1 MTAASPSLMPSLV
14 VPLPPGPAGI
24 LRAVT
29 LADAMAAAESWLA
42 AVGGFAN
49 PRLVWTVGAAA
60 DDALAWRT
68 CDGPPTPVDARLVG
82 GLVERRQRHRS
93 EDLDDGRRRAALLV
107 PPGEDGFVVVA
118 WTGTDGVEPVSLE
131 AHPALDALSDSLGV
145 RLCIERLQGAVDRLA
160 KAERLQRALYA
171 IADMASAD
179 LEMQAM
185 LRGLHGIVAGLM
197 YAENLFIVRYNPER
211 EMLRWLYVADSV
223 DQTTV
228 DMEHDV
234 PAASLSNSLTLAM
247 MRRGRAFHGPSVE
260 VRRQLGVQRD
270 VNLGPESE
278 DWLGV
283 PMMRGGEVRGAI
295 VVQSY
300 DVGLSFTEEDR
311 ILLSFVAQHILTAL
325 ERKQAQ
331 DELEHR
337 VQERTRD
344 LAQANET
351 LTWEVAER
359 QRGERLQAAL
369 FRIAELST
377 TAGTLDQFYRDVHT
391 VVGALIDARNFFIA
405 LLTDDG
411 GELDF
416 PYSIDERDPHRI
428 RRRLDKGLTE
438 YVLRTNRAVLADRDA
453 VAALSASG
461 DIRMFGTPAVCW
473 LGVPLPGADGP
484 LGVLAVQSYTPDQLF
499 DPRDQ
504 ELLTFV
510 AHHIAQGLQRK
521 RAQDSLRAANA
532 ELEHR
537 VAERTRELA
546 EANHELRDQIG
557 ERERAEL
564 RLKHQ
569 AQHDTLTGLPNRA
582 FLLDRLTN
590 ALARYQRDRRRHF
603 AVLFLDLDRFK
614 VINDSVGHLV
624 GDEMLKEAG
633 TRIAAALRAPDMVAR
648 LGGDEFA
655 ILLEDI
661 AGEHD
666 AYSVA
671 RRVIASLGEPIR
683 VGGKELFTSAS
694 VGIAVSHPR
703 YVRAE
708 DLLRDADVA
717 MYRAKAK
724 GRQRFEVFDEQLHT
738 EALKLLDLEG
748 DLRRGIARN
757 EFEPHFQAIVD
768 LRDGHTVG
776 YEALLRWRHGERGL
790 LLPGDFL
797 DVAEDNGSVVQ
808 IDWQMFDLTC
818 REIPRVTDERTYV
831 CINVSARHFR
841 SPDLADAVLALL
853 RVRGIATSRIRIEV
867 TEGALLE
874 NPDQIRR
881 TLERLREAGVL
892 TQLDDFGTGYSSLS
906 YLHRLPIHTLKIDRS
921 FVQDLMPG
929 GGGSSLAV
937 VKAIRA
943 LAESLGLEVVAEGIE
958 TRAQHEALLDL
969 GVTLGQGFLFAMPQ
983 PAGELVPLA
992 AAG

>member
-1 MTAASPSLMPSLV
+1 MAAIVPSPACAAAVPSEGAV
-14 VPLPPGPAGI
+14 GGV
-24 LRAVT
+24 LRATCLVQAMVVAEAWLAT
-29 LADAMAAAESWLA
+29 GAGLADACLLWSIGTDADTASAWRGTGGEPAPTDALL
-42 AVGGFAN
+42 VG
-49 PRLVWTVGAAA
+49 RLV
-60 DDALAWRT
+60 
-68 CDGPPTPVDARLVG
+68 
-82 GLVERRQRHRS
+82 EHRAGQAS
-93 EDLDDGRRRAALLV
+93 APLPDGRRRHACLLV
-107 PPGEDGFVVVA
+107 TPSEDGFVVVA
-118 WTGTDGVEPVSLE
+118 WSGPDLAASP
-131 AHPALDALSDSLGV
+131 AMQADPAWPALCAALQV
-145 RLCIERLQGAVDRLA
+145 RLRVERLRGAVDRLA

-171 IADMASAD
+171 IADLASAD
-179 LEMQAM
+179 LEMQDM
-185 LRGLHGIVAGLM
+185 LRGLHGIVGGLM
-197 YAENLFIVRYNPER
+197 YAENLFIVRYSPER
-211 EMLRWLYVADSV
+211 ETLRWLYVADTV
-223 DQTTV
+223 DQTEV
-228 DMEHDV
+228 DQEHDV
-234 PAASLSNSLTLAM
+234 PVSNLSNSLTLAM
-247 MRRGRAFHGPSVE
+247 MRRGRPFHGPSHE
-260 VRRQLGVQRD
+260 VRRQLGVERD
-270 VNLGPESE
+270 AALGPESE

-283 PMMRGGEVRGAI
+283 PMMRGAEVRGAI

-300 DVGLSFTEEDR
+300 DAGRSYTEEDR
-311 ILLSFVAQHILTAL
+311 VLLSFVAQHILTAL

-331 DELEHR
+331 EELERR
-337 VQERTRD
+337 VEERTRD

-359 QRGERLQAAL
+359 HRGERLQSAL

-377 TAGTLDQFYRDVHT
+377 TAGTIEQFYREVHAI
-391 VVGALIDARNFFIA
+391 VGALLDARNFFIA

-411 GELDF
+411 SELDF
-416 PYSIDERDPHRI
+416 PYSVDEHDPRRP

-438 YVLRTNRAVLADRDA
+438 HVLRTGRALLADSDA
-453 VAALSASG
+453 VAALNASG
-461 DIRMFGTPAVCW
+461 EIRIFGTRAVCW
-473 LGVPLPGADGP
+473 LGVPLPGDDAP

-499 DPRDQ
+499 GPRDQ

-532 ELEHR
+532 ELERR

-546 EANHELRDQIG
+546 EANRELRDQIG

-569 AQHDTLTGLPNRA
+569 AQHDALTGLPNRA
-582 FLLDRLTN
+582 YLLERLGH
-590 ALARYQRDRRRHF
+590 ALARFARDRRRHF

-633 TRIAAALRAPDMVAR
+633 TRIAAALRSPDMVAR

-671 RRVIASLGEPIR
+671 RRVIQSLGEPIR

-703 YVRAE
+703 YARAE

-748 DLRRGIARN
+748 DLRRAIARN

-768 LRDGHTVG
+768 LRDGRTVG

-797 DVAEDNGSVVQ
+797 DVAEDNGSVEQ

-818 REIPRVTDERTYV
+818 REIPRVTDE
-831 CINVSARHFR
+831 
-841 SPDLADAVLALL
+841 
-853 RVRGIATSRIRIEV
+853 
-867 TEGALLE
+867 
-874 NPDQIRR
+874 
-881 TLERLREAGVL
+881 
-892 TQLDDFGTGYSSLS
+892 
-906 YLHRLPIHTLKIDRS
+906 HT
-921 FVQDLMPG
+921 
-929 GGGSSLAV
+929 
-937 VKAIRA
+937 
-943 LAESLGLEVVAEGIE
+943 
-958 TRAQHEALLDL
+958 
-969 GVTLGQGFLFAMPQ
+969 
-983 PAGELVPLA
+983 
-992 AAG
+992 